1 MHVPRITRW
10 VIGIWVLVA
19 GTYALVSLL
28 LKPGPTLTAFD
39 DIVLCLAPLLANAGL
54 LLNAGSPNWRRN
66 LFWMLL
72 ALGCT
77 VWMAGQFVWT
87 YYELYLLKSI
97 PTGSPS
103 DIIFFLHGIPTMAAI
118 ALLPHKDQQAR
129 KLTNGYVDFA
139 LLLLWWV
146 YLFLFTVSPWNLA
159 VSQPA
164 VYNHTYNILANIQNM
179 VIVGG
184 FGVLWLRTKGPWRV
198 VYAHL
203 VGAASTY
210 MLISL
215 TGVDQDKYST
225 GSLYG
230 VPILVSFLWYGTAG
244 VNAYRLKLH
253 EQATQQAPAGN
264 EAAADQ
270 PAPGEGVWLPRL
282 AMATIMSLPLLA
294 LWDFWFSAE
303 IQPVRDFRLLVTV
316 LAAIPLGSL
325 IFLRQQ
331 LLDKERLRLLEESR
345 QSIQDLKQLQTQM
358 VQSEKLVSLGQ
369 LAAGAAHEINNPLT
383 AILGYAD
390 LLTEDASAG
399 ESAKSLACKI
409 RDQARRT
416 KQLVTSLLSFARQ
429 VPAERTLL
437 DINAVVTNALQ
448 LHALNLRSDHIRVE
462 TQLEPVLPGVRGDAN
477 QLLQVFFN
485 VISNATDSMEE
496 SGGVLTVKTKRERAQ
511 VVILFSDMGPGVME
525 PHRVF
530 DPFYTTKPVGKG
542 TGLGLS
548 ICYGLIR
555 EHEGL
560 ICCYNRPEGGAT
572 FRIELPAVLT
582 LFPQRETPAPVRP
595 KVPQG

>member
-1 MHVPRITRW
+1 MYVPRITRW

-19 GTYALVSLL
+19 GTYALMSLL
-28 LKPGPTLTAFD
+28 QKPGPSLTAFG

-54 LLNAGSPNWRRN
+54 LLNAGSANWRRN

-118 ALLPHKDQQAR
+118 ALQPHKDQQVR
-129 KLTNGYVDFA
+129 KLTYGYVDFT

-159 VSQPA
+159 VSEPA

-184 FGVLWLRTKGPWRV
+184 FGVLWLRAKGPWRA

-203 VGAASTY
+203 MGAASAY

-215 TGVDQDKYST
+215 TGIDQEKYST

-230 VPILVSFLWYGTAG
+230 IPILVSFLWYGTAG
-244 VNAYRLKLH
+244 VSAYRLKLH
-253 EQATQQAPAGN
+253 EQASQQAPAGS
-264 EAAADQ
+264 EAATQ
-270 PAPGEGVWLPRL
+270 PAPDEGVWLPRV
-282 AMATIMSLPLLA
+282 AMATIISLPFLA
-294 LWDFWFSAE
+294 LWDFWFSGE

-316 LAAIPLGSL
+316 LAAIPLGIL

-345 QSIQDLKQLQTQM
+345 QSIQDLKQLQTQL

-437 DINAVVTNALQ
+437 DINAIVTNALQ
-448 LHALNLRSDHIRVE
+448 LHALNLRNDHIRIE
-462 TQLEPVLPGVRGDAN
+462 TQLEPVLPGVRGDST

-485 VISNATDSMEE
+485 VLSNATDSMEE
-496 SGGVLTVKTKRERAQ
+496 SGGVLTVKTRRERSQ

-582 LFPQRETPAPVRP
+582 LFPQRETTAPVRP
-595 KVPQG
+595 KAPQG